1 MSYTIIDTANVEKKH
16 GIWKS
21 LGTELGVQ
29 AFGISQIELD
39 PGGSGPEHEHANDD
53 EEEVYVPIRGSGTIR
68 VDGEDVELRPGVA
81 VFVTPESR
89 RQLLAGDEGL
99 TFIAVGAPR
108 R

>member
-1 MSYTIIDTANVEKKH
+1 MSYTIIDTENVEKKH

-21 LGTELGVQ
+21 LGPELGVQ
-29 AFGISQIELD
+29 AFGISQIELAA
-39 PGGSGPEHEHANDD
+39 GGSGPEHEHGSDD
-53 EEEVYVPIRGSGTIR
+53 EEEVYIPIRGSGTIR

-89 RQLLAGDEGL
+89 RQLVAGEDGL
-99 TFIAVGAPR
+99 TFIAVGASR